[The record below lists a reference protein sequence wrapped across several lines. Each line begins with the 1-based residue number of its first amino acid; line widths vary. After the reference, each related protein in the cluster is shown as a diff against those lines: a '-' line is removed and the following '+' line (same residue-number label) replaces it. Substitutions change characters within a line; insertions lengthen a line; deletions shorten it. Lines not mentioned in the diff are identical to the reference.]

1 MQKLLFTI
9 IFLVLSQHL
18 YSQVN
23 SQKYTLSVTLHDAPY
38 KSLALRDYR
47 DSHSLIIKG
56 EHVGEF
62 KWHFKIPDTIAANS
76 EFMELILPEK
86 DTAANG
92 YRQVRFT
99 RAHGNTITSIANIG
113 IQDENNYIEAKYKES
128 KSIENENVAYILG
141 LADSVISGTLILD
154 DFELLLKNDSSDITV
169 RSHDSYYTWFDKG
182 DNNLSYEDNLQF
194 YINLA
199 EKYPDSRYLMTY
211 LSHNLLKFE
220 TRADVKKIYERLS
233 DKFKKSK
240 WARRIEQYISND
252 FKDIK
257 PINLDTKKA
266 EGLVQD
272 SSKYSLLI
280 FSASWCGPCIEEMPL
295 LNKLHQQLKER
306 INFTTISM
314 DYETKVKAFQD
325 LLSKNEITWRTL
337 YAYKELGRV
346 TDLFSIHGIPLTIL
360 VYPNGHMERMDVR
373 DSENQKKL
381 FSLKL

>member
-23 SQKYTLSVTLHDAPY
+23 SQKYTLSVTLHDAPF

-76 EFMELILPEK
+76 EFMELIIPEK

-199 EKYPDSRYLMTY
+199 KKYPDSRYLMTY

-220 TRADVKKIYERLS
+220 TRADVKNIYERFS

-257 PINLDTKKA
+257 LINLDTKKA

>member
-1 MQKLLFTI
+1 
-9 IFLVLSQHL
+9 
-18 YSQVN
+18 
-23 SQKYTLSVTLHDAPY
+23 
-38 KSLALRDYR
+38 
-47 DSHSLIIKG
+47 
-56 EHVGEF
+56 VGEF
-62 KWHFKIPDTIAANS
+62 KWHFKIPDSIAANS
-76 EFMELILPEK
+76 EFMELIIPEK
-86 DTAANG
+86 DSAANG
-92 YRQVRFT
+92 YRQVRFM
-99 RAHGNTITSIANIG
+99 RAHGNTNTSITNIG

-169 RSHDSYYTWFDKG
+169 RSQDSYYTWFDKG
-182 DNNLSYEDNLQF
+182 NNNLSYKDNLQF
-194 YINLA
+194 YTNLA
-199 EKYPDSRYLMTY
+199 GKYPDSRYLMTY
-211 LSHNLLKFE
+211 LSQNLLRFE
-220 TRADVKKIYERLS
+220 TRADVKKIYEKLS
-233 DKFKKSK
+233 DRFKKSK

-252 FKDIK
+252 FKDVK
-257 PINLDTKKA
+257 LINLDSKKA
-266 EGLVQD
+266 EELVQD

-295 LNKLHQQLKER
+295 LNKLHQQLKGR
-306 INFTTISM
+306 MNFTTISM

-346 TDLFSIHGIPLTIL
+346 TDLFSIDGIPLTIL
-360 VYPNGHMERMDVR
+360 VYPNGHMERIDVR